1 MALDPNIL
9 GAQAAIGG
17 AATVAAAIGE
27 QFAVEVQRPELAAR
41 VKAVGRPDSGSA
53 RRKCGYCAG
62 YF

>member
-1 MALDPNIL
+1 M

-27 QFAVEVQRPELAAR
+27 PFAVEVQRPELAAR